1 MKTQLIKGFTLIEIL
16 FSLAIMAI
24 LAAIAIA
31 NYTIFVEKIRALW

>member
-1 MKTQLIKGFTLIEIL
+1 MRTQIKKGFTLIEIL

-31 NYTIFVEKIRALW
+31 NYSIFVEKKRALW